1 MTDHVF
7 TMPDL
12 MDLLVTAVGLPTSE
26 RTEDASLTLT
36 DIGLD
41 SLAFLQ
47 LQTVL
52 QERHGVDIDEM
63 DEAEDY
69 PLGRLIELVNG
80 TQAGTSQEVAPR

>member
-1 MTDHVF
+1 MTDQAF
-7 TMPDL
+7 TMADL
-12 MDLLVTAVGLPTSE
+12 MNLLVTAVGLPASE
-26 RTEDASLTLT
+26 RTEDTSLTLT

-52 QERHGVDIDEM
+52 QERYGVAIDEM

-69 PLGRLIELVNG
+69 PLGRLVDLVNG
-80 TQAGTSQEVAPR
+80 ARAGVSQEVAPR